1 VPAAG
6 VGVAHFDFGP
16 RGPRKESNLDVAFHR
31 APRVTLTGVRPL
43 GIWHDHP
50 AAEGL
55 IVDLQAIRVRI
66 RAKLRDGSLP
76 PNSVPRAFG
85 HPGNGEN
92 CVACEEILTAARLM
106 MELTN
111 NAKTFLLHGDCYLLW
126 REERPAPTS

>member
-1 VPAAG
+1 M
-6 VGVAHFDFGP
+6 
-16 RGPRKESNLDVAFHR
+16 
-31 APRVTLTGVRPL
+31 
-43 GIWHDHP
+43 DHP

-55 IVDLQAIRVRI
+55 NVDLQAIRVRI
-66 RAKLRDGSLP
+66 RAKAPERQLAAQQRSDG
-76 PNSVPRAFG
+76 FG

-126 REERPAPTS
+126 MEERPAPTS